1 MLCYLIVRPYAEMGI
16 DDEWTYVKSAEVLAQ
31 TGHIVYNG
39 WATPMLGWQLYFG
52 ALFVKLFGFSFTTV
66 RLKGTFVEAV
76 ATAFLLQRTM
86 VLAGVNERN
95 ATLAT
100 MAFILSPLYL
110 PLAFTF
116 MTDVPGFFCIVL
128 CLYMCLRALEAKS
141 QNSAVAWIVL
151 AALLDAVGGTVRQI
165 AWLGVL
171 VMVPS
176 TLWLLRRDCCVL
188 ATGAMSCIAGAGIV
202 FAAMRWFARQPFSI
216 PLSLTPQVFNLLFV
230 KFLGSVA
237 IVAGGCL
244 SMLLIPVLLMFAGA
258 FRNWNRRTAALFA
271 AGSLCF
277 ALCGTALFITDK
289 LDKYL
294 APFPMSV
301 SYMMRPALQSLN
313 LIAAPGGRPEIAGDG
328 LWFAAHGAD
337 GDRLWGLCLLPSW
350 QAAGVLGRSCERSRH
365 LVAGAGRRARPVPLI
380 AYIAL
385 LTWGAYQAFFFDRYL
400 LPLLAICLLA
410 LMRYYQQNVRADLPW
425 ACVFLVAIFAGFS
438 IAGTHDEFSMY
449 RGYATAVSELRSS
462 GVPATAIWGPWEF
475 DGWTEVE
482 KSRILQRLQNPRPV
496 RGLRAAAGA
505 GSPP

>member
-1 MLCYLIVRPYAEMGI
+1 
-16 DDEWTYVKSAEVLAQ
+16 
-31 TGHIVYNG
+31 
-39 WATPMLGWQLYFG
+39 
-52 ALFVKLFGFSFTTV
+52 
-66 RLKGTFVEAV
+66 
-76 ATAFLLQRTM
+76 M

-176 TLWLLRRDCCVL
+176 TLWLLRRDRRVL

-216 PLSLTPQVFNLLFV
+216 PLSLTPQVFNLLLV

-277 ALCGTALFITDK
+277 ALLGTALFITDK

-301 SYMMRPALQSLN
+301 SYMMRPLRSPTLN
-313 LIAAPGGRPEIAGDG
+313 LIAAPGGRPEIAGDI
-328 LWFAAHGAD
+328 LV
-337 GDRLWGLCLLPSW
+337 C
-350 QAAGVLGRSCERSRH
+350 CSR
-365 LVAGAGRRARPVPLI
+365 R
-380 AYIAL
+380 
-385 LTWGAYQAFFFDRYL
+385 
-400 LPLLAICLLA
+400 
-410 LMRYYQQNVRADLPW
+410 
-425 ACVFLVAIFAGFS
+425 
-438 IAGTHDEFSMY
+438 
-449 RGYATAVSELRSS
+449 
-462 GVPATAIWGPWEF
+462 
-475 DGWTEVE
+475 
-482 KSRILQRLQNPRPV
+482 
-496 RGLRAAAGA
+496 
-505 GSPP
+505 